1 MLLERFEP
9 LVDHFLHA
17 YMPKQSSHMLAR
29 HCIVE
34 RGSAT
39 LGDSYKLHMMFH
51 ELRTLIL
58 QSYWYSSTGN
68 GPLFQRRFLR
78 NGFDAWET

>member
-1 MLLERFEP
+1 
-9 LVDHFLHA
+9 
-17 YMPKQSSHMLAR
+17 MLAR

-51 ELRTLIL
+51 ESRILVL
-58 QSYWYSSTGN
+58 QSY
-68 GPLFQRRFLR
+68 
-78 NGFDAWET
+78 